1 MAKIEPF
8 RALRPVQEKAEQ
20 VSCVPYDVVGNTE
33 ARAFVQANPL
43 SFLRVTRSE
52 ADFSDADRPTQE
64 ETLVRAR
71 SNLEELVKSGSL
83 TKEEMPDFY
92 IYRLETRTHRQTG
105 LVACVSLDEYQK
117 GLIKKH
123 ENVRPDKVK
132 ERTDHMVTLRAQTG
146 LIFLA
151 YRDTPE
157 TVRLIQEGTQSD
169 PLYDFV
175 CQEGIRHTIWRFEP
189 SDELVDAFA
198 DVPALYIADG
208 HHRIES
214 ARQARQIL
222 NAEGSDPEADLNY
235 VMAGIFPSSELK
247 ILAYNRAVHDLNGLS
262 AEQFIER
269 LSPGFVVEETVERE
283 PRKHGEICM
292 YLAGRWY
299 KLRFNVQYVR
309 EPDVI
314 ERLDVSILQDH
325 ILGPV
330 LGIHDPTTNDRI
342 EFVGGR
348 SGPDELKALVD
359 SGKAVV
365 AFSLFPTTMEDLL
378 EVSDQNEVMPPKSTW
393 FEPKLKDGLLIHLI

>member
-1 MAKIEPF
+1 MARIKPF
-8 RALRPVQEKAEQ
+8 RALRPVQDKAEQ

-52 ADFSDADRPTQE
+52 ADFSDMERPTQE
-64 ETLVRAR
+64 QTFVRAR
-71 SNLEELVKSGSL
+71 SNLDELINSGAL
-83 TKEEMPDFY
+83 IKEESPAFY
-92 IYRLETRTHRQTG
+92 VYRLETGSHRQTG
-105 LVACVSLDEYQK
+105 LVACVSLDEYEK

-132 ERTDHMVTLRAQTG
+132 ERTEHMATLRAQTG

-151 YRDTPE
+151 YRDTPQ
-157 TVRLIQEGTQSD
+157 TLVLIHAGTQSD
-169 PLYDFV
+169 PLYDFG
-175 CQEGIRHTIWRFEP
+175 CREDIRHTIWKLEP
-189 SDELVDAFA
+189 TDELIDAFA
-198 DVPALYIADG
+198 DVPSLYIADG

-214 ARQARQIL
+214 ARQARRVL
-222 NAEGSDPEADLNY
+222 AAGSSDPDADLNY

-262 AEQFIER
+262 PEQFMER
-269 LSPGFVVEETVERE
+269 LKPGFVLEEGNERE
-283 PRKHGEICM
+283 PHKHGEICM

-325 ILGPV
+325 ILGPI
-330 LGIHDPTTNDRI
+330 LGIDDPTTNERI
-342 EFVGGR
+342 EFIGGR
-348 SGPDELKALVD
+348 SGPNDLEALVD
-359 SGKAVV
+359 SGSAMV